1 MTHRIGRFAVAGAV
15 AVLAFVAEC
24 QSATKQ
30 KDPIGELQSKVLKE
44 ISAVVKDSGRA
55 AQVEALFQDFFGIMR
70 QMWGETSEYR
80 AKSDALNADY
90 DTTPQ
95 QFNELYA
102 GHMARH
108 KAFLK
113 QLVEMR
119 GRIAGLLTDEE
130 WKKLNDVRADIR
142 TLGIA
147 ID

>member
-1 MTHRIGRFAVAGAV
+1 MTHRFSRFAVAAVV
-15 AVLAFVAEC
+15 AVLAFAAEC
-24 QSATKQ
+24 QSAKKQ
-30 KDPIGELQSKVLKE
+30 ADPIGELQSKVLKE

-55 AQVEALFQDFFGIMR
+55 AQVGALFQDFFGIMR

-80 AKSDALNADY
+80 ASSDALNADY
-90 DTTPQ
+90 DATPQ

-102 GHMARH
+102 AHMTRH
-108 KAFLK
+108 KALLK

-130 WKKLNDVRADIR
+130 WRKLNDIRADIR
-142 TLGIA
+142 SLGIA